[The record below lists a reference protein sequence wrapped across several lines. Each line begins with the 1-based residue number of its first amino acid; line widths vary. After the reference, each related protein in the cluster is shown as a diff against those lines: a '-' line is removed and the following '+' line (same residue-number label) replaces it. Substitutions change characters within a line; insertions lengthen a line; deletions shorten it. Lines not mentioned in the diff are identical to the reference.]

1 MRKLRA
7 RFASDIVAV
16 LLLSILCGA
25 FFWRIITPF
34 ASDRGYFPSGDFVDQ
49 FYVFEVFEARQL
61 LVGHLPLWNPYAFGG
76 HPFLADIQS
85 AIFYPPSLITIFA
98 SAPWRFPIY
107 ALELE
112 AIFHIFLGGLFTYL
126 FVMRLLKQRFAALV
140 AALTFAYGGYLTSYP
155 VQQLAILEVNVWLP
169 LILWLLSI
177 AWQRWQER
185 GEKRHFIWAGLAL
198 GISLLAGHPQSS
210 MYVFY
215 VCILYWSFETYRG
228 GGRLWPKVGLFCL
241 FLLTGL
247 AVAAVQLAPG
257 LEYMLLSTRAQGSY
271 QEMAGGFPL
280 HDLLQVFLPGILSQ
294 WSPLYVGVLPLLLA
308 SLAVYLVRDRR
319 VVFWAV
325 LALLALLLSLGGNT
339 FLYTSFYVLVPG
351 FGIFRGQERAAY
363 VFSFAMA
370 ILAGYGT
377 RALFRS
383 IPRPTRKRLRA
394 FNWGLL
400 SAAIGSLVLAFAF
413 LYGWAR
419 VGLAVDSPFGP
430 MLNRAVLLTVLLLLS
445 VGCICARQRRLTGM
459 RALMVV
465 AALVIVFDL
474 FTVNWQNN
482 FQASNPQEEYGPRSL
497 LAPIQADASAFRVF
511 NEWRLPGN
519 YGMVYHVED
528 IDGASPLRLR
538 WYDELVSALPEERL
552 WELMNVKYIITGRR
566 ALLPPSEVLYD
577 EPTGE
582 DTTYLHRLQD
592 YLPRAYVV
600 HEAQVLQ
607 GEAALELLADPEF
620 DPLETVILEEEPGFR
635 LPGGANSAE
644 STVRILEYEPTK
656 VVLEAESRVDG
667 MLVLSEVYYPGWR
680 AFIDGRETKIYRAN
694 HALRALALEAGSHRV
709 ELVYDP
715 LSFKMGFVISA
726 GTLIAMVCIAVW
738 STIRR

>member
-1 MRKLRA
+1 M
-7 RFASDIVAV
+7 
-16 LLLSILCGA
+16 
-25 FFWRIITPF
+25 
-34 ASDRGYFPSGDFVDQ
+34 
-49 FYVFEVFEARQL
+49 
-61 LVGHLPLWNPYAFGG
+61 GHLPLWNPYAFGG

-247 AVAAVQLAPG
+247 AVAAVQLVPG

-294 WSPLYVGVLPLLLA
+294 WSPLYVGILPLLLA

-325 LALLALLLSLGGNT
+325 VGSA
-339 FLYTSFYVLVPG
+339 
-351 FGIFRGQERAAY
+351 RAAIIAGGQH
-363 VFSFAMA
+363 VPVHT
-370 ILAGYGT
+370 ILRIGARVRNLPGAGESGLRVQLRYGYPGRIWHSCT
-377 RALFRS
+377 VPFDTQTDKEETQGLQ
-383 IPRPTRKRLRA
+383 LRA
-394 FNWGLL
+394 PFGGHRFSGPGVRL
-400 SAAIGSLVLAFAF
+400 SIWLGT
-413 LYGWAR
+413 GWA
-419 VGLAVDSPFGP
+419 
-430 MLNRAVLLTVLLLLS
+430 
-445 VGCICARQRRLTGM
+445 
-459 RALMVV
+459 
-465 AALVIVFDL
+465 
-474 FTVNWQNN
+474 
-482 FQASNPQEEYGPRSL
+482 
-497 LAPIQADASAFRVF
+497 
-511 NEWRLPGN
+511 
-519 YGMVYHVED
+519 
-528 IDGASPLRLR
+528 
-538 WYDELVSALPEERL
+538 
-552 WELMNVKYIITGRR
+552 GR
-566 ALLPPSEVLYD
+566 
-577 EPTGE
+577 G
-582 DTTYLHRLQD
+582 
-592 YLPRAYVV
+592 
-600 HEAQVLQ
+600 
-607 GEAALELLADPEF
+607 
-620 DPLETVILEEEPGFR
+620 
-635 LPGGANSAE
+635 
-644 STVRILEYEPTK
+644 
-656 VVLEAESRVDG
+656 
-667 MLVLSEVYYPGWR
+667 
-680 AFIDGRETKIYRAN
+680 
-694 HALRALALEAGSHRV
+694 
-709 ELVYDP
+709 
-715 LSFKMGFVISA
+715 
-726 GTLIAMVCIAVW
+726 
-738 STIRR
+738 